1 MAEERLKELTAAYR
15 RVSRS
20 WVGQGTRAEKL
31 RQAKPRPREAPFSVK
46 PAAAKPASARA
57 RASRQGGRE
66 KAKSR
71 ALAPSREHF
80 IGYAVLLLV
89 LFLTVLVTKF
99 LPHRKPHPVH
109 PNPQGKILQTDPREV
124 RPQQRAGAPTPA
136 GAPSRQSS
144 EATARQQAS
153 APSAAQ
159 HVAPIGYFTVGS
171 SQAEVLRIQGSPQKI
186 HGQTWVY
193 NLSEVKFKDGRVDR
207 YNNFDGS
214 LKVRLLP
221 SQPSTA
227 GAAYFTLGSTQD
239 EVLVAQGTPTRISH
253 NTWYYGFSQIRFRN
267 RMVVAYDNFFG
278 NLKVRVAPSRQHEP
292 GAPVSFFTV
301 GSDADEVLAVQG
313 TPTSIQGNMWF
324 YGFSSILFRDG
335 RVEYVFDTSGHL
347 HFREPDTY

>member
-20 WVGQGTRAEKL
+20 WIAQGTRAEKP
-31 RQAKPRPREAPFSVK
+31 RQSEPCSREAPFSAK
-46 PAAAKPASARA
+46 PAAAKSASAGA
-57 RASRQGGRE
+57 QASRQGGQE

-71 ALAPSREHF
+71 VLVPSKEHF

-89 LFLTVLVTKF
+89 LLLTVLVTNF

-109 PNPQGKILQTDPREV
+109 PNPEGKILQTDPRKV
-124 RPQQRAGAPTPA
+124 RPQQQAGAPIPA

-144 EATARQQAS
+144 GTAGRRQES
-153 APSAAQ
+153 APPAAQ
-159 HVAPIGYFTVGS
+159 HVAPIGYFSVGS
-171 SQAEVLRIQGSPQKI
+171 SQAEVLQIQGPPQKI

-221 SQPSTA
+221 SQSSTA

-253 NTWYYGFSQIRFRN
+253 DTWYYGFSQIRFRN
-267 RMVVAYDNFFG
+267 RVVVAYDNFFG
-278 NLKVRVAPSRQHEP
+278 NLKVRMPPSRQPEA

-324 YGFSSILFRDG
+324 YGFSNILFRDG

-347 HFREPDTY
+347 RFREPDSY